1 MALKAVLSVLIICL
15 SSMAIAA
22 GKRPFNISVYGNF
35 KQILYT
41 GDAPG
46 KISLAS
52 IPHLAGTYG
61 VGALADMRGE
71 ILVWDGRVLATP
83 GESLSGSAQPP
94 KVNDQAAL
102 LVTAQVKE
110 WEKVQVPSNMTQKNF
125 ERCVIDSARSRGIDT
140 SKPFPFIVVG
150 VITDYVWHVVTGT
163 AKGDSAGVKHQQG
176 HASNRTFSGAKT
188 KGKLVGF
195 YSAGELEGVISH
207 PGARFHVH
215 YTDDDLKVS
224 GHLDSF
230 GVGKDAIL
238 LLPKE

>member
-1 MALKAVLSVLIICL
+1 
-15 SSMAIAA
+15 
-22 GKRPFNISVYGNF
+22 
-35 KQILYT
+35 
-41 GDAPG
+41 
-46 KISLAS
+46 
-52 IPHLAGTYG
+52 
-61 VGALADMRGE
+61 
-71 ILVWDGRVLATP
+71 
-83 GESLSGSAQPP
+83 
-94 KVNDQAAL
+94 
-102 LVTAQVKE
+102 
-110 WEKVQVPSNMTQKNF
+110 
-125 ERCVIDSARSRGIDT
+125 
-140 SKPFPFIVVG
+140 